1 MSVQDAIAHPP
12 LPGRAR
18 RFRVRYFL
26 VRTLLVLLLLALV
39 ALLPGAQG
47 GPGAFRYREGDIAR
61 ERTVAPYDFRI
72 EKDEPE
78 LRREQ
83 TIAAKAVTPV
93 FTVDAR
99 ASSDMLA
106 RYAEFQDSVLRAI
119 SDPSLRA
126 TDRVERLRTLNVPL
140 SLETARA
147 LSSPS
152 RARRM
157 LVMLGPWLHDIYD
170 RGVVD
175 EKNGDLIQGYRTIS
189 LQTGESEQP
198 HAASAFTNRREA
210 LAILQQRAANALGED
225 PIGMRAVAE
234 VAAPFVQSNVA
245 YNRNETDWRRLQARA
260 AVPTTVGIVK
270 KDELIVDA
278 NQKITRDALIKLRSL
293 NNQENARRD
302 PNQALYPPMSRVLLM
317 LLLIAAF
324 VTYLRMELPAVYRD
338 NAQLAML
345 ALLAAVTLTAAW
357 LLVGLF
363 GFSEF
368 SVPIALAPLVV
379 ASLLEKRP
387 ALVYSMLLAV
397 AAVNEFKAPQVAV
410 AVLGGVTAVYSV
422 SRLRHRW
429 HFVRALF
436 TLMAA
441 NVGGIVAW
449 DLAHA
454 TTATLGRDAAW
465 GVVNAFFSV
474 SLAYMLLPVVENLFG
489 LTSDITLLELSDLN
503 RPLLRRLQL
512 EAPGTYH
519 HSMVVGSL
527 AEAGTESIGA
537 NSLLARVS
545 AYYHDI
551 GKLSKSEYYAENEPV
566 TSRSR
571 HERLAPSMS
580 ALILRSHITEG
591 LEMAKKHRLPKA
603 VRDAIPEHHGTMVMA
618 FFYVKALEVDPGA
631 RREDFSYPG
640 PRPRTR
646 ENAILMLADGVEG
659 AARALEDPGPSRIR
673 GLVKRIIEERVQDGQ
688 LDDCGLTIQDL
699 ARIREA
705 FIPVLIAVHHV
716 RARYPD
722 APTAV
727 REGREPE
734 RRRGRPDADLGRR
747 PS

>member
-26 VRTLLVLLLLALV
+26 VRTLLVVLLLALV

-47 GPGAFRYREGDIAR
+47 GQDQLRYHEGDIAR
-61 ERTVAPYDFRI
+61 ERVVAPYDFRI

-83 TIAAKAVTPV
+83 AIAAKAVTPV
-93 FTVDAR
+93 YSVDQR

-106 RYAEFQDSVLRAI
+106 RYAEFQDSVLRVLA
-119 SDPSLRA
+119 DPSLRA
-126 TDRVERLRTLNVPL
+126 TERTERLRNFNVPL

-157 LVMLGPWLHDIYD
+157 LVMLGPWLHNIYD
-170 RGVVD
+170 VDGVVD

-189 LQTGESEQP
+189 LQSGESEQARP
-198 HAASAFTNRREA
+198 ASLFTDRRSA
-210 LAILQQRAANALGED
+210 LARLQQRAANALGED
-225 PIGMRAVAE
+225 PIGMRAIAE
-234 VAAPFVQSNVA
+234 IAAPFVQTNIA

-260 AVPTTVGIVK
+260 AVPTTIGIVK
-270 KDELIVDA
+270 KDELLVDA
-278 NQKITRDALIKLRSL
+278 NQKITREALLKLRSL
-293 NNQENARRD
+293 HNLESARRD
-302 PNQALYPPMSRVLLM
+302 PNEALYPPMTRVLLM

-324 VTYLRMELPAVYRD
+324 GTYLRMELPAVFRD
-338 NAQLAML
+338 NAMLAML

-357 LLVGLF
+357 LLVGVF

-387 ALVYSMLLAV
+387 ALVYSMLLAVAV

-441 NVGGIVAW
+441 NVGGIMAW

-571 HERLAPSMS
+571 HERLAPS
-580 ALILRSHITEG
+580 
-591 LEMAKKHRLPKA
+591 
-603 VRDAIPEHHGTMVMA
+603 
-618 FFYVKALEVDPGA
+618 
-631 RREDFSYPG
+631 
-640 PRPRTR
+640 
-646 ENAILMLADGVEG
+646 
-659 AARALEDPGPSRIR
+659 
-673 GLVKRIIEERVQDGQ
+673 
-688 LDDCGLTIQDL
+688 
-699 ARIREA
+699 
-705 FIPVLIAVHHV
+705 
-716 RARYPD
+716 
-722 APTAV
+722 
-727 REGREPE
+727 
-734 RRRGRPDADLGRR
+734 
-747 PS
+747 